1 MSAPANKIKI
11 QKSNS
16 AEAQPVLFG
25 LMSRVR
31 KNNKWSFRVNWG
43 RLAILIAVLALLAW
57 TAVSATIY
65 FVFKYSKGFDDMTVY
80 DAAVA
85 PFDMRAHREK
95 VGNYKIEK
103 ALNILKSGK
112 MSDFNEAFM
121 NLAMGI
127 NRAPKNVE
135 GRLQLSRIYVAMG
148 RPDIAIEK
156 LEQGIM
162 HSKDNLD
169 FIRLYMRLLLDRME
183 DTKIIASREERA
195 SRSKI
200 RRCARISRCRCP
212 QSTPCTAIIRSPR
225 NTSKNTGSKS
235 RCPAYCAYRKTSG
248 KWATATRP

>member
-43 RLAILIAVLALLAW
+43 RIAILIAVLALLAW

-85 PFDMRAHREK
+85 PFDMKAHREK
-95 VGNYKIEK
+95 VGNYNIEK

-127 NRAPKNVE
+127 NRAPGN
-135 GRLQLSRIYVAMG
+135 
-148 RPDIAIEK
+148 IE
-156 LEQGIM
+156 
-162 HSKDNLD
+162 
-169 FIRLYMRLLLDRME
+169 
-183 DTKIIASREERA
+183 
-195 SRSKI
+195 
-200 RRCARISRCRCP
+200 
-212 QSTPCTAIIRSPR
+212 
-225 NTSKNTGSKS
+225 
-235 RCPAYCAYRKTSG
+235 
-248 KWATATRP
+248 